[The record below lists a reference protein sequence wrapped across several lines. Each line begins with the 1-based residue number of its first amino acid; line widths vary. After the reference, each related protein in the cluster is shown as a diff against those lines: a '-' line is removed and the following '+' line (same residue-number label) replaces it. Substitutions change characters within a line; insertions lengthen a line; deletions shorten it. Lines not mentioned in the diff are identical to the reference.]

1 MSVNQTSISHMKR
14 IISALLL
21 CLICNVTHSQIIT
34 EQELEDYTNLGDM
47 SWSAKAKELSG
58 DYMLNEVGELSL
70 SVIKEYKGQSK
81 SQLYKK
87 VLNWIISMSSNANSA
102 IQMSDETE
110 GTIIA
115 RCYLPNIAKRTMGD
129 NSYRVSIRPLLK
141 FDFKE
146 ERIRITYTLQNYEVL
161 KINDDSGYVIM
172 FGSGFGVTGDGV
184 TKDDQLWA
192 LKDCYPF
199 AEGRGRHP
207 KVTSARAFVNSV
219 SCYNI
224 LIDKINATLTSS
236 LQSGDDDW

>member
-34 EQELEDYTNLGDM
+34 EQELEDYTKLGDM

-58 DYMLNEVGELSL
+58 DYMLNEAGELSL
-70 SVIKEYKGQSK
+70 AVIKEYKGQSK

-115 RCYLPNIAKRTMGD
+115 RCYLPKYSKTH
-129 NSYRVSIRPLLK
+129 Y
-141 FDFKE
+141 
-146 ERIRITYTLQNYEVL
+146 
-161 KINDDSGYVIM
+161 
-172 FGSGFGVTGDGV
+172 
-184 TKDDQLWA
+184 
-192 LKDCYPF
+192 
-199 AEGRGRHP
+199 GR
-207 KVTSARAFVNSV
+207 
-219 SCYNI
+219 
-224 LIDKINATLTSS
+224 
-236 LQSGDDDW
+236 